1 MIGHEPMELFGLTR
15 KMGDPDPELL
25 RDGLRSKGVPEDEIE
40 YLTGLVVERTK
51 RGRPPENKGKL
62 LVRNWI
68 VLLEV
73 LGWLWRGKNR
83 AEACKLVAPLHEL
96 QPDTLNRG
104 LLPPL
109 SEFKKYSQFY
119 MNCASWS

>member
-68 VLLEV
+68 VLRQARAARHPHRRPPRRVSSPGL
-73 LGWLWRGKNR
+73 RGD
-83 AEACKLVAPLHEL
+83 APTAACWWCSPESGFCSA
-96 QPDTLNRG
+96 
-104 LLPPL
+104 
-109 SEFKKYSQFY
+109 
-119 MNCASWS
+119 A